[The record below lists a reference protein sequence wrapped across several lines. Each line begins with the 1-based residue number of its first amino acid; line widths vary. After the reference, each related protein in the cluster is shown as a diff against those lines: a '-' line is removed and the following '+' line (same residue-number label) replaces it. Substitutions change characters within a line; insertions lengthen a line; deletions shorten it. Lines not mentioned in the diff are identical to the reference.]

1 MNAWLASHRDALTL
15 AWRRLS
21 AAPLSSLLSALAIG
35 IILALP
41 ASGEMLLTN
50 ANALLGRI
58 PAATRISVFMTTAAD
73 PRSVAETAERLRR
86 HDAIKTVRLI
96 GRDETLARMRTRD
109 DLAGVLTL
117 LPANPFP
124 DAFVIEPKDT
134 QPDALE
140 ILAAELRRL
149 PKVEHVQLD
158 SAWVRRLDA
167 AMRLTRTLV
176 TALAMLL
183 GIGLVAIT
191 FNTIRLQV
199 LGGSDEIEV
208 SRLLGA
214 TDTYVGRPFRYFG
227 LIQGLTGGAI
237 ALLLTAGIAMWL
249 RAPIADLASAYGLIL
264 ELQPLALP
272 KAAAMLAIAAAL
284 GWLGAALSV
293 RQHLRG

>member
-1 MNAWLASHRDALTL
+1 M
-15 AWRRLS
+15 
-21 AAPLSSLLSALAIG
+21 
-35 IILALP
+35 
-41 ASGEMLLTN
+41 
-50 ANALLGRI
+50 
-58 PAATRISVFMTTAAD
+58 
-73 PRSVAETAERLRR
+73 
-86 HDAIKTVRLI
+86 
-96 GRDETLARMRTRD
+96 
-109 DLAGVLTL
+109 
-117 LPANPFP
+117 
-124 DAFVIEPKDT
+124 
-134 QPDALE
+134 
-140 ILAAELRRL
+140 
-149 PKVEHVQLD
+149 QLD

-214 TDTYVGRPFRYFG
+214 TDAYVGRPFRYFG

-237 ALLLTAGIAMWL
+237 ALGLTAGIAMWL